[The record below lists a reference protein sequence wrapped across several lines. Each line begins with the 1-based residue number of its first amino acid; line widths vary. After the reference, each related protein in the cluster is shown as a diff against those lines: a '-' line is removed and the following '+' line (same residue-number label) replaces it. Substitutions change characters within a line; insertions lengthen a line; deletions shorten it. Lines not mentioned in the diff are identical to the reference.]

1 VEGVL
6 QIDELKTRTF
16 GSRIFVDV
24 EIGVQGDLSLVE
36 AHAIAEEVHD
46 RIEAEY
52 PAVKHC
58 MVHENP
64 VI

>member
-1 VEGVL
+1 
-6 QIDELKTRTF
+6 
-16 GSRIFVDV
+16 VDV